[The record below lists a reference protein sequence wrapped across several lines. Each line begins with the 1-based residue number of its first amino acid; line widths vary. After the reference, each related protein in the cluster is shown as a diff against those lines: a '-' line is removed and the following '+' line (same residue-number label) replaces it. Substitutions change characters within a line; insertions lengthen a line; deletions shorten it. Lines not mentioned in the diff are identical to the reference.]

1 MPAMKSAT
9 GQLLGRR
16 ALNRALLARQ
26 MLLSRADLPVPDAI
40 DALVGM
46 QAQAPNP
53 PYLGLWTRLAG
64 FRQEDLAELVTGR
77 AVVRIAL
84 MRGTIHLVTARD
96 CLTLRPLLQ
105 PVLDRSMA
113 TVHGRRLVGVDYPEL
128 AETARRL
135 VEQRPLT
142 FAELGPLL
150 GERWPGVDQAAL
162 ANAVRALLPLVQV
175 PPRGIWGASGQAAHT
190 TAESWLDSPLETDLA
205 PDTMVLRYL
214 AAFGPATVLDAQAWS
229 GLTRLREVVERLR
242 PELVAFRDERGNELF
257 DLPGAPRPDP
267 DVPAPLRFLPEFDNV
282 LLSYVDRTRI
292 LADEYK
298 PAISTVNG
306 IIPGTVLVDGF
317 VQGSWK
323 VTRQRRT
330 ATLQITPFRRLS
342 QRHRAGLVREGE
354 RLLDFAAPDAGTREI
369 TVDE

>member
-1 MPAMKSAT
+1 
-9 GQLLGRR
+9 
-16 ALNRALLARQ
+16 
-26 MLLSRADLPVPDAI
+26 
-40 DALVGM
+40 
-46 QAQAPNP
+46 
-53 PYLGLWTRLAG
+53 
-64 FRQEDLAELVTGR
+64 
-77 AVVRIAL
+77 
-84 MRGTIHLVTARD
+84 
-96 CLTLRPLLQ
+96 
-105 PVLDRSMA
+105 
-113 TVHGRRLVGVDYPEL
+113 
-128 AETARRL
+128 
-135 VEQRPLT
+135 
-142 FAELGPLL
+142 
-150 GERWPGVDQAAL
+150 VDQAAL

-190 TAESWLDSPLETDLA
+190 TAESWLDSPLETDPA

-242 PELVAFRDERGNELF
+242 PELVTFRDERGNELF

-323 VTRQRRT
+323 VTRQRRV

-354 RLLDFAAPDAGTREI
+354 RLLDFAAPDAGTREV

>member
-1 MPAMKSAT
+1 
-9 GQLLGRR
+9 
-16 ALNRALLARQ
+16 
-26 MLLSRADLPVPDAI
+26 
-40 DALVGM
+40 
-46 QAQAPNP
+46 
-53 PYLGLWTRLAG
+53 
-64 FRQEDLAELVTGR
+64 
-77 AVVRIAL
+77 
-84 MRGTIHLVTARD
+84 
-96 CLTLRPLLQ
+96 
-105 PVLDRSMA
+105 
-113 TVHGRRLVGVDYPEL
+113 
-128 AETARRL
+128 
-135 VEQRPLT
+135 
-142 FAELGPLL
+142 
-150 GERWPGVDQAAL
+150 
-162 ANAVRALLPLVQV
+162 
-175 PPRGIWGASGQAAHT
+175 
-190 TAESWLDSPLETDLA
+190 
-205 PDTMVLRYL
+205 
-214 AAFGPATVLDAQAWS
+214 
-229 GLTRLREVVERLR
+229 VVERLR

-323 VTRQRRT
+323 VTRQRRA